1 EALGLNPMDIEE
13 VEKKLFIVRFLDFF
27 SEDTLEFVFKERIVN
42 QNLERMTTYMNGL
55 QTGREEEK
63 LIKQSYES
71 KNVVGVIKNV
81 KNNAESLAASKGV
94 KGNINKRL
102 RKLTLFITLPLFVLL
117 TVFTLIP
124 ALSSLYIVFFPI
136 LCVVCIAPQLVRGRV
151 VKNWFHFKEQNKNDI
166 YAGNRDDIMIIKSF
180 AGELLNN
187 IRTRLLE
194 LGVPLQLIKF
204 TLFSRD
210 YENLN
215 LINQRS
221 VRGFMQYFYTFE
233 YPSGVDPIPIPENLQ
248 RYQQPDV
255 PAKIVEKP
263 ERNFIVL
270 SDMKGKDGIITKFVP
285 TLKDALAEK
294 INDLLNEC
302 EFSKISEDFKDIIP
316 SYSKEM
322 AIYCVCGE
330 IAEINNIQICNW
342 RNSFKFYLFEASEC
356 KCGETVY
363 ALSLMDETTDIP
375 NQLSEI
381 FS

>member
-1 EALGLNPMDIEE
+1 MNDSENKEGNQVEKSEEKRQRGKRVKKTQGQVIQEALGLNPMDIEE

-194 LGVPLQLIKF
+194 LGVPL
-204 TLFSRD
+204 
-210 YENLN
+210 
-215 LINQRS
+215 
-221 VRGFMQYFYTFE
+221 
-233 YPSGVDPIPIPENLQ
+233 
-248 RYQQPDV
+248 
-255 PAKIVEKP
+255 
-263 ERNFIVL
+263 
-270 SDMKGKDGIITKFVP
+270 
-285 TLKDALAEK
+285 
-294 INDLLNEC
+294 
-302 EFSKISEDFKDIIP
+302 
-316 SYSKEM
+316 
-322 AIYCVCGE
+322 
-330 IAEINNIQICNW
+330 
-342 RNSFKFYLFEASEC
+342 
-356 KCGETVY
+356 
-363 ALSLMDETTDIP
+363 
-375 NQLSEI
+375 
-381 FS
+381 